1 MDTWTIWQLTG
12 GKVHKTDCSNASRTQ
27 LFNIHTME
35 WDPELCR
42 IFDIPMSVL
51 PQVCGSDGEYGQTDL
66 GGLLDHPVPI
76 RSAIGDSHASLF
88 GHGCVE
94 RGDCM
99 ACLLYTSYPKESKD
113 WDEHPWANTTPGAST
128 FQQVADRLL
137 FGLRRIAREVGD
149 GNALCVDVYKRQNL
163 YSATTSISL
172 TCLQENVAADRAA
185 IYGIPSEVVDLS
197 LIHISWWHRWRK

>member
-1 MDTWTIWQLTG
+1 MAWALEHVPGAREKAERGQLCIGTMDTWTIWQLTG
-12 GKVHKTDCSNASRTQ
+12 GKVHRTDCSNASRTQ

-99 ACLLYTSYPKESKD
+99 AGHGTGTCVLMNIGEEPLESQNGLNTTVGWRMNGKTVYALEGVVNYCLLYTS
-113 WDEHPWANTTPGAST
+113 
-128 FQQVADRLL
+128 
-137 FGLRRIAREVGD
+137 
-149 GNALCVDVYKRQNL
+149 
-163 YSATTSISL
+163 
-172 TCLQENVAADRAA
+172 
-185 IYGIPSEVVDLS
+185 PSPRDT
-197 LIHISWWHRWRK
+197 R